1 MPKKKSDA
9 PQNNIDLGSKSVG
22 QGNRGKGYCCWSIS
36 VLCAISN
43 LNNVWKSNL
52 RIYDRRLIVIALT
65 ENCCEYYKVRGNSS
79 NPFLLIFIDHL
90 GLLQRPL
97 L

>member
-36 VLCAISN
+36 VLCAICYFIHAR
-43 LNNVWKSNL
+43 KINL
-52 RIYDRRLIVIALT
+52 RPYSIIEAA
-65 ENCCEYYKVRGNSS
+65 N
-79 NPFLLIFIDHL
+79 
-90 GLLQRPL
+90 
-97 L
+97 